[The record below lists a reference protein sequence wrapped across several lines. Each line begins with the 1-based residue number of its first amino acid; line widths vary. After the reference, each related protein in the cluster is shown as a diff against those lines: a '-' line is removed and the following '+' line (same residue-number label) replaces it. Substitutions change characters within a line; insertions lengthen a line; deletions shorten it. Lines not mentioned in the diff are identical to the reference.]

1 VLGYLAGLR
10 VLHSNRSVG
19 PSPQRAA
26 LDGSGP
32 PLFGPTPAEAA
43 GAWSAVAPQG
53 TLATPPTVRPAGPA
67 VGTTL
72 RQAAVGFG
80 IATVIILITARFLAS
95 SAAEVAGQLGISTG
109 FMGIAIL
116 ALATSLPE
124 LVVAVTSV
132 RAGAYDLAVGNLL
145 GSCAFNMVILLALD
159 LADGPGSLLAGVEPA
174 VLVGAVFGV
183 IMLSQVSLEVLH
195 RAERRVWF
203 VEPNALLLVATY
215 ALALYCTFQAGSG
228 VGH

>member
-1 VLGYLAGLR
+1 
-10 VLHSNRSVG
+10 
-19 PSPQRAA
+19 
-26 LDGSGP
+26 
-32 PLFGPTPAEAA
+32 
-43 GAWSAVAPQG
+43 
-53 TLATPPTVRPAGPA
+53 

-80 IATVIILITARFLAS
+80 IATVVILIAARFLAS
-95 SAAEVAGQLGISTG
+95 SAAEVARQLGISTG
-109 FMGIAIL
+109 FMGIALL

-159 LADGPGSLLAGVEPA
+159 LADGPGSLLASVEPA